1 MPLLLNQPTK
11 PIDLNNSITLL
22 SSKHLIGWFYCYQLI
37 FHILCFFLLEHKQSS
52 DILWYIFS
60 KLVHDKN
67 TCWHQLELCY
77 ILHHSKLALGL
88 YPIVKKV
95 EVRNKQG
102 RHTWHRIKKNVLLKS
117 SSSVTCLSSLIV
129 LLLIIIRIKHMSD
142 LFFKCLHYKGDT
154 YDGFACTWI

>member
-1 MPLLLNQPTK
+1 MSLLLNPPTK
-11 PIDLNNSITLL
+11 SIDLNSSITLL

-37 FHILCFFLLEHKQSS
+37 FHILYFFLLQHKQSAG
-52 DILWYIFS
+52 IFYNTFFI

-102 RHTWHRIKKNVLLKS
+102 RHTRHRIKKNVLLK

-129 LLLIIIRIKHMSD
+129 LLLIIIRIKHEWFV
-142 LFFKCLHYKGDT
+142 L
-154 YDGFACTWI
+154 